1 MGEVARVVDGDTL
14 TLAEGPTVRLLLVDA
29 PESTGGRRECYG
41 PEAGAALRALAEGQP
56 VTLTYGEA
64 CADRYGR
71 LLAYVA
77 HEGRELNAL
86 LVERGLARVLF
97 IPPAGKTR
105 RAEMEERER
114 VARAARRGLWG
125 ACPGRGEE

>member
-1 MGEVARVVDGDTL
+1 VARVVDGDTL

-41 PEAGAALRALAEGQP
+41 PEAAAALRALAEGQP
-56 VTLTYGEA
+56 VSLGYGEA

-77 HEGRELNAL
+77 LGERELNTL

-97 IPPAGKTR
+97 IPPAGGARLGALVAAQAT
-105 RAEMEERER
+105 
-114 VARAARRGLWG
+114 ARAARRGLWG
-125 ACPGRGEE
+125 ACPPGDQE